1 MTLPLYAVV
10 PAAGIG
16 ARMKADRPKQYLL
29 LQNKTILEHTLEKL
43 LEFSEL
49 KEIVLSVSKDD
60 AYFSDLPIKSN
71 PKITICDGGKERFHS
86 VLNGLKTL
94 LEKGVGRDAWVM
106 VHDVARPCI
115 RLQDLNNLFKNACEQ
130 GVILGQPVRDTM
142 KRSNDNGMVISTVDR
157 THLWHA
163 LTPQLAPLGILYD
176 AISKAIADGV
186 NITDEASALEYVGLS
201 PKMLAGHPSNIKVT
215 QPEDLEMANVFLM
228 LNSSDALSR
237 EIK

>member
-10 PAAGIG
+10 PAAGVG

-29 LQNKTILEHTLEKL
+29 LQDKTILEHTLEKL
-43 LEFSEL
+43 LEFSEI
-49 KEIVLSVSKDD
+49 KEIVLSVSKSD
-60 AYFSDLPIKSN
+60 AYFSDLPIKNNS
-71 PKITICDGGKERFHS
+71 KITICEGGKERFHS
-86 VLNGLKTL
+86 VLNGLESL

-115 RLQDLNNLFKNACEQ
+115 RLQDLKKLFENASEQ

-142 KRSNDNGMVISTVDR
+142 KRSNDNGLIIKTVDR

-163 LTPQLAPLGILYD
+163 LTPQLAPLGILFD
-176 AISKAIADGV
+176 AISKAIEDGV
-186 NITDEASALEYVGLS
+186 NITDEASALEYVGLT
-201 PKMLAGHPSNIKVT
+201 PKVLAGHPSNIKVT
-215 QPEDLEMANVFLM
+215 QPEDLEMANAFLM